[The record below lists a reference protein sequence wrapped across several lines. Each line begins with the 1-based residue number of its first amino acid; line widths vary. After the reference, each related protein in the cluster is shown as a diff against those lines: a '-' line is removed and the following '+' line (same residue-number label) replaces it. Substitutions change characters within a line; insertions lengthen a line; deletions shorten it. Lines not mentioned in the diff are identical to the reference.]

1 MADARIESFK
11 KEVEKI
17 LTFLQSEYAKLQTG
31 RANAALVESVSVEA
45 YGQNQPLKGVAG
57 ISVQDA
63 RTIVVQPWDNSV
75 ISNIESALTKADLG
89 VNPVN
94 DGTVIR
100 LNLPP
105 MTEER
110 RTQLKK
116 VVHSLAEE
124 ARISVRQQRQS
135 VHDDIKEEEKD
146 EDVRYTLLEELE
158 KAVKEA
164 NEKIETTMK
173 QKDEEVMT
181 V

>member
-1 MADARIESFK
+1 MADARIDTFN
-11 KEVEKI
+11 KEGEKV
-17 LTFLQSEYAKLQTG
+17 LHFLHGEYAKLQTG
-31 RANAALVESVSVEA
+31 RANAALVESVMVDA
-45 YGQNQPLKGVAG
+45 YGQKQSLKEVAG

-63 RTIVVQPWDNSV
+63 KTIIVQPWDNS
-75 ISNIESALTKADLG
+75 IMQKIEAALTLADLG
-89 VNPVN
+89 SSPVN

-124 ARISVRQQRQS
+124 ARISVRQVRQHA
-135 VHDDIKEEEKD
+135 HDKIKD
-146 EDVRYTLLEELE
+146 EENDEDLRYTLLEHLE
-158 KAVKEA
+158 KAVKIF
-164 NEKIETTMK
+164 NEKIEESK
-173 QKDEEVMT
+173 KAKDEEVMT